1 MALRALDNAL
11 PAAVADQRPKKAA
24 KLLSTAPTVAVARSP
39 TGSGADRGVRPVRGP
54 AARPRPQSP
63 AAGLVAGLDSRDW
76 VMVCE
81 ALNDARRLAIHH
93 PALLAPILEKVV
105 LGILK
110 TVKNPRSAVLK
121 TFVMA
126 CTDVIAAFGNLW
138 LSSSCSSS
146 LSKPMRA
153 MATSMPP
160 CRCTELTLS
169 FYTCR
174 QIRGWSPSLHWSMD
188 QPCRRWSSAWI
199 TTWSSWG
206 PGPSSSRARWTASA
220 TEARVRSWG

>member
-160 CRCTELTLS
+160 CRCT
-169 FYTCR
+169 
-174 QIRGWSPSLHWSMD
+174 
-188 QPCRRWSSAWI
+188 
-199 TTWSSWG
+199 
-206 PGPSSSRARWTASA
+206 ASA
-220 TEARVRSWG
+220 MKTATPLAQDLQLA

>member
-81 ALNDARRLAIHH
+81 AL
-93 PALLAPILEKVV
+93 LAPILEKVV

-160 CRCTELTLS
+160 CRCTDSRVEPEPPLEHGSAVQEVELRMDHDLVVVGAWTIKLAGEMDGLGNGGAREILGL
-169 FYTCR
+169 TNP
-174 QIRGWSPSLHWSMD
+174 RGARSSLGV
-188 QPCRRWSSAWI
+188 A
-199 TTWSSWG
+199 
-206 PGPSSSRARWTASA
+206 
-220 TEARVRSWG
+220 